1 MPLIKKRYYIMN
13 GFVQFFVNLRD
24 GRWGFGQ
31 IIEYFKSLNATV
43 EANAHIAGI
52 LEKAYGFLESIAG
65 FVPYVFLAVYL
76 IECFFG
82 KKLLGV
88 HKFIACFIIGYGC
101 GVTFLAPLLDKV
113 VTIPAWVT
121 GIVIAIVAAVFC
133 KIIHVLALIVA
144 SGYGVYIL
152 AYSGT
157 ALTFVTQFTAGSWI
171 ISAIAGVVAVVLV
184 LSFRKFAEIVGT
196 AFAGAYFTVSAICD
210 LTGFLTWSWVS
221 ETSGLIIFWIATGLI
236 ALLGFI
242 VQWSTR
248 RRY

>member
-1 MPLIKKRYYIMN
+1 MN
-13 GFVQFFVNLRD
+13 GLIQFFVNLRD

-31 IIEYFKSLNATV
+31 IIDFFKGLNASV

-52 LEKAYGFLESIAG
+52 MEKAYGVLESIAT
-65 FVPYVFLAVYL
+65 FAPFVFLAVYL
-76 IECFFG
+76 IESFFG
-82 KKLLGV
+82 KKLLGL

-101 GVTFLAPLLDKV
+101 GVQFVSPLLDKV
-113 VTIPAWVT
+113 VSVPTWAT
-121 GIVIAIVAAVFC
+121 GLVVAIVAAVFC
-133 KIIHVLALIVA
+133 KIIYVLALMAV

-157 ALTFVTQFTAGSWI
+157 TLTFATQFTAGNWVVCAVAGAV
-171 ISAIAGVVAVVLV
+171 AIVLV
-184 LSFRKFAEIVGT
+184 LALRKIVEIVGT
-196 AFAGAYFTVSAICD
+196 AFLGSYLAVSAICD
-210 LTGFLTWSWVS
+210 ITGFYNMSWITERS
-221 ETSGLIIFWIATGLI
+221 ALIICWIATGLI